1 MRYKIPLEVCT
12 SNDCELRDAQR
23 RSRTWVG
30 LIIAPRA
37 LSEYLIGSD
46 VCASSMAWALSEHQ
60 KINIKY
66 LLRFAQVA
74 IEDFGDAQ

>member
-1 MRYKIPLEVCT
+1 
-12 SNDCELRDAQR
+12 
-23 RSRTWVG
+23 
-30 LIIAPRA
+30 
-37 LSEYLIGSD
+37 
-46 VCASSMAWALSEHQ
+46 MAWALSEHQ